1 MRHSIFLFLVFL
13 TLPLHA
19 QRSLTRDLD
28 PTQAMQQRGSGFDTT
43 TVSKTNVPEGI
54 YSWQVDSRFGDV
66 RPVPFDTVPHGFQN
80 VDCTDGPTGHYNFTG
95 NAGAPR
101 ISRLFAEQG
110 TSMLHEPFIFL
121 QPYNFFV
128 RGTAGVRYTNTRSPF
143 TNLSYH
149 KNGNKQNGEDRITA
163 LFAVNAGK
171 RFGMG
176 FHIDYL
182 YGRGYYQAQS
192 TAHLDGNLYASYRGE
207 RYEMHLAAGH
217 IYLKN
222 RENGGIESDE
232 YVNRPETFPTKY
244 GTADMPILL
253 DKAWNRLSC
262 NSLFLTHK
270 YHLGYWREQSAPADS
285 TRLVAVA
292 DTTRTDSTRLRGMEE
307 FVPVSSIVHTFR
319 IDDAS
324 RRFMCN
330 AGGGQATN
338 TYFGAFYLPG
348 DSAND
353 LTEMLRVQNTLALT
367 LNEGFSRRMKAGLRI
382 FGRHDFRR
390 YALPN
395 EQRRM
400 QHTTENYMALGAQ
413 IIKQQGHWLHYNL
426 LGEMLTTGSKWGEFN
441 VEGDL
446 SLAIPLR
453 RHRSYGDTV
462 RISVDGFVR
471 NQRPSFYYRHYHGRN
486 AWWDHNDLNDVLQ
499 TRVQGTLQWGGT
511 RITAALENVQH
522 YTYLAETLLPVDVTD
537 GVTTYSH
544 AVGVRQAGHNVQM
557 ISVTAAQD
565 LAWRILHWDNEVT
578 WQTTTDGDITP
589 LPALNVYSNL
599 YVLFRFARVL
609 RTEIG
614 VDMRYFTRYKAP
626 TYVPIIGQYAVQD
639 ASQAVTLGN
648 YPIVNAYANFHLK
661 RTRFYVRA
669 SHINFKAGAGNPFLV
684 PHQPLNRLTIH
695 FGLSWNFIN

>member
-110 TSMLHEPFIFL
+110 TSMIHEPFIFL

-143 TNLSYH
+143 TNISYH

-232 YVNRPETFPTKY
+232 YVNRPET
-244 GTADMPILL
+244 
-253 DKAWNRLSC
+253 
-262 NSLFLTHK
+262 
-270 YHLGYWREQSAPADS
+270 
-285 TRLVAVA
+285 
-292 DTTRTDSTRLRGMEE
+292 
-307 FVPVSSIVHTFR
+307 
-319 IDDAS
+319 
-324 RRFMCN
+324 
-330 AGGGQATN
+330 
-338 TYFGAFYLPG
+338 
-348 DSAND
+348 
-353 LTEMLRVQNTLALT
+353 
-367 LNEGFSRRMKAGLRI
+367 
-382 FGRHDFRR
+382 
-390 YALPN
+390 
-395 EQRRM
+395 
-400 QHTTENYMALGAQ
+400 
-413 IIKQQGHWLHYNL
+413 
-426 LGEMLTTGSKWGEFN
+426 
-441 VEGDL
+441 
-446 SLAIPLR
+446 
-453 RHRSYGDTV
+453 
-462 RISVDGFVR
+462 
-471 NQRPSFYYRHYHGRN
+471 
-486 AWWDHNDLNDVLQ
+486 
-499 TRVQGTLQWGGT
+499 
-511 RITAALENVQH
+511 
-522 YTYLAETLLPVDVTD
+522 
-537 GVTTYSH
+537 
-544 AVGVRQAGHNVQM
+544 
-557 ISVTAAQD
+557 
-565 LAWRILHWDNEVT
+565 
-578 WQTTTDGDITP
+578 
-589 LPALNVYSNL
+589 
-599 YVLFRFARVL
+599 
-609 RTEIG
+609 
-614 VDMRYFTRYKAP
+614 
-626 TYVPIIGQYAVQD
+626 
-639 ASQAVTLGN
+639 
-648 YPIVNAYANFHLK
+648 
-661 RTRFYVRA
+661 
-669 SHINFKAGAGNPFLV
+669 
-684 PHQPLNRLTIH
+684 
-695 FGLSWNFIN
+695 